1 MVVGILEEIKISYLG
16 IRCDTNPYLSLL
28 VDEHYI
34 NTKFYFVNEFVS
46 TDLLVNSVAGDF
58 RVLDISSGKK

>member
-1 MVVGILEEIKISYLG
+1 MSI
-16 IRCDTNPYLSLL
+16 
-28 VDEHYI
+28 I